1 MNNLSV
7 AECLEKT
14 RLNDFNS
21 RKGIKHLLGI
31 PSNINLK
38 YLQKD
43 IIDCYSYFYIAKPR
57 KIENETKEQRIER
70 YLNPNIELD
79 IFDNRPQDYTRDK
92 YRMLINIKENWLK
105 KVLKKVNK
113 LLSSS
118 LINKEKKDIFYNVP
132 YLHSSVK
139 KRSYETNAKEHRNN
153 NYILAIDIRNFYP
166 SIKKEKLYRFFRKN
180 LNLEKD
186 IASIYSIICTC
197 PLDDPNAVKDYELGL
212 GQGLATS
219 PILAFLVN
227 YPMFDYIY
235 KKAQEENII
244 MTVYVDDV
252 VFSSN
257 NEISQKFINSLFGII
272 KSYGLSI
279 KRDKLKKYNPTS
291 SKKIT
296 GVYITK
302 TKQVKVSN
310 AKHEET
316 AVQYN
321 YLVDNMIKCKN
332 LDTYFQLYNLFIK
345 FKGNVQFISLIEE
358 KINCKYSQFI
368 EEYKNFFLNG
378 IKKKKKN
385 IGYKKDN
392 ISDDDYKKIIAKYE
406 KYLKYISS
414 KASN

>member
-7 AECLEKT
+7 GKCLENT
-14 RLNDFNS
+14 RLNNFNS
-21 RKGIKHLLGI
+21 RKGIKHLLEI

-38 YLQKD
+38 YLEKD
-43 IIDCYSYFYIAKPR
+43 IIDCYSYFYIAKPQ
-57 KIENETKEQRIER
+57 KTKNETKEQRIER
-70 YLNPNIELD
+70 YLNPNVESD
-79 IFDNRPQDYTRDK
+79 IFDVRPQDYIRDK
-92 YRMLINIKENWLK
+92 YRMLINIKEKWLK
-105 KVLKKVNK
+105 KTLKKINK

-118 LINKEKKDIFYNVP
+118 LIVKEKKDIFYNVP

-153 NYILAIDIRNFYP
+153 NYILTIDIRNFYP
-166 SIKKEKLYRFFRKN
+166 SIKKEKLYSFFKNN

-186 IASIYSIICTC
+186 IATIYSILCTC
-197 PLDDPNAVKDYELGL
+197 PLDDPNAVKNYELGL

-227 YPMFDYIY
+227 YHMFDFIY
-235 KKAQEENII
+235 KKAQNENII

-257 NEISQKFINSLFGII
+257 KEISQSFINSLFGII

-279 KRDKLKKYNPTS
+279 KREKLRKYNPMS

-296 GVYITK
+296 GVYISK
-302 TKQVKVSN
+302 TKQMKVSN

-316 AVQYN
+316 EVQYK
-321 YLVDNMIKCKN
+321 YLIDNLIKCKN
-332 LDTYFQLYNLFIK
+332 LDSYFQLYNLFIK

-358 KINCKYSQFI
+358 RVSCKYSLFI
-368 EEYKNFFLNG
+368 EEYQFFFLNG
-378 IKKKKKN
+378 IKKNKKN

-392 ISDDDYKKIIAKYE
+392 VSCKDYKKIVDKYE
-406 KYLKYISS
+406 NYMKYISS
-414 KASN
+414 KTFS